1 MAALLGPGIL
11 LLAVRYARERDR
23 WTPRDPLPP
32 WQGVGRVQGLEAIP
46 GGVRVRFAEAE
57 LEAVFLG
64 EDLLR
69 LTWSPGE
76 ALPPYALAEEASPL
90 EPERLQGPDGVLLL
104 RTRRLALA
112 LGEEGLEVRDRE
124 GRLLRQEAYPER
136 AGRAWRH
143 RVRLAPGERVLGLG
157 ERAHPLDRRGGAFR
171 LWNRD
176 PGGSYGPG
184 EDPLYLS
191 VPVWLSLLP
200 QGGYLAFYENP
211 AEGFADLRG
220 EEAWVGFLGGAF
232 RYYLIPGPLEAA
244 LSRYCLLYTSP
255 SPRDVEESRMPS
267 SA

>member
-1 MAALLGPGIL
+1 MAVPGKGLGKKLWSAAEMAALLGPGIL

-112 LGEEGLEVRDRE
+112 LGEEGLE
-124 GRLLRQEAYPER
+124 EARKEEEEDQVDQGHG
-136 AGRAWRH
+136 ATS
-143 RVRLAPGERVLGLG
+143 
-157 ERAHPLDRRGGAFR
+157 RGASGPPPP
-171 LWNRD
+171 
-176 PGGSYGPG
+176 PGGRGPPG
-184 EDPLYLS
+184 AWPR
-191 VPVWLSLLP
+191 
-200 QGGYLAFYENP
+200 P
-211 AEGFADLRG
+211 A
-220 EEAWVGFLGGAF
+220 
-232 RYYLIPGPLEAA
+232 P
-244 LSRYCLLYTSP
+244 
-255 SPRDVEESRMPS
+255 
-267 SA
+267 

>member
-90 EPERLQGPDGVLLL
+90 EPERLRGPDGVLLL

-112 LGEEGLEVRDRE
+112 LGEEGLEVRDGE
-124 GRLLRQEAYPER
+124 GRLPVNFFFLPPQ
-136 AGRAWRH
+136 
-143 RVRLAPGERVLGLG
+143 LAE
-157 ERAHPLDRRGGAFR
+157 
-171 LWNRD
+171 
-176 PGGSYGPG
+176 
-184 EDPLYLS
+184 
-191 VPVWLSLLP
+191 
-200 QGGYLAFYENP
+200 P
-211 AEGFADLRG
+211 AR
-220 EEAWVGFLGGAF
+220 
-232 RYYLIPGPLEAA
+232 PP
-244 LSRYCLLYTSP
+244 
-255 SPRDVEESRMPS
+255 
-267 SA
+267 